1 MENNEILLKELGS
14 RLSYDVKLSHKYK
27 NNIYILSG
35 ITKAG
40 MIVITDI
47 VTNEITTTDIGNV
60 KPYLFP
66 LSSMT
71 EEQYEKF
78 IIISGWDVD
87 IEDIKRGK
95 FSCIGYVGLDT
106 MYDAID
112 WFNKNHFDYRGLI
125 DMGLAIDSTGKNI
138 Y

>member
-14 RLSYDVKLSHKYK
+14 RTPYVVKLSHKY
-27 NNIYILSG
+27 NNHIHILSG
-35 ITKAG
+35 ISKAG
-40 MIVITDI
+40 MIVMNDT
-47 VTNEITTTDIGNV
+47 VTNEITTTDIENV

-71 EEQYEKF
+71 EEQFEKF

-87 IEDIKRGK
+87 IEDVRRGK
-95 FSCIGYVGLDT
+95 FSCIGYVGLDVI
-106 MYDAID
+106 YDAID

-125 DMGLAIDSTGKNI
+125 PMGLANDATGLNI